1 MPSPFCCFL
10 AVGLESTP
18 LITELSGGEVRRA
31 WPDLYLKSPL
41 MALPSKSALELPKG
55 TMPAADSARLRAALV
70 IPTPQFGVPFPLGW
84 GRCFLHPYLPFSGAS
99 QMALVVKN
107 PSASAGDI
115 RDSGLI
121 PRWRIS
127 PGGGH
132 GNPLSIL
139 AWRIPQRSL
148 VGYRSWGC
156 KELDKTEAT

>member
-1 MPSPFCCFL
+1 METGFQPRGL
-10 AVGLESTP
+10 AC
-18 LITELSGGEVRRA
+18 SGTQ
-31 WPDLYLKSPL
+31 
-41 MALPSKSALELPKG
+41 MLPSKSALELPKG

-139 AWRIPQRSL
+139 AWRIPRTEEPGRLQSMGLQR
-148 VGYRSWGC
+148 VRHN
-156 KELDKTEAT
+156 